1 MTIASQ
7 HAKATHVSE
16 RLGWLIDHS
25 MLSCRHLCVCVSVI
39 KAIHLFFFV
48 HWPSSP
54 SFDRRHKKKQEVK
67 EYVPAR
73 ISMSTMCVCV
83 YWWERRTHLIRVR
96 IEMNQQNHFFWH
108 VCLLEKINIW
118 FYPFFLFFYSHR
130 SLNLIEKNGRKP
142 ISVGHR
148 VIRALNKMSRNIC
161 AYFFFS
167 SSNHPSNLFRLRL
180 RSHMHTHTRIYIYTH
195 KT

>member
-39 KAIHLFFFV
+39 KAIHLFF
-48 HWPSSP
+48 
-54 SFDRRHKKKQEVK
+54 SFSDHHHHHLIDGKRKSRKLKSMFLL
-67 EYVPAR
+67 EYQWVQ
-73 ISMSTMCVCV
+73 CVCV
-83 YWWERRTHLIRVR
+83 YWWERRTHLIRVW

-118 FYPFFLFFYSHR
+118 FYFFFLFFYSHR
-130 SLNLIEKNGRKP
+130 SLNLIKRNGRELTL
-142 ISVGHR
+142 SVIESSVR
-148 VIRALNKMSRNIC
+148 WIRR
-161 AYFFFS
+161 
-167 SSNHPSNLFRLRL
+167 
-180 RSHMHTHTRIYIYTH
+180 
-195 KT
+195 